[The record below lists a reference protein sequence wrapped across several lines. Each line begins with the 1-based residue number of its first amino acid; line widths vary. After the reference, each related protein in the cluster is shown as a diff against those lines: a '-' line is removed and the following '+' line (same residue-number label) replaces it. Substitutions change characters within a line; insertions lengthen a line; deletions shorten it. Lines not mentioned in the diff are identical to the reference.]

1 MTPSDPV
8 KDAEW
13 VLGFLVAIE
22 STGQHAPTETMR
34 RVIQALDYAIYTLK
48 RIRDENYC
56 GDMEDLADIRWE
68 IAHDFLEKLKC

>member
-1 MTPSDPV
+1 
-8 KDAEW
+8 
-13 VLGFLVAIE
+13 
-22 STGQHAPTETMR
+22 MR